1 MIGSSGE
8 PKQVC
13 IVNRPVIS
21 RQAKYIFFLYFSRVQ
36 YTTHDAC
43 WSASDRSIYG
53 DFTYGDVDGTEGA
66 DG

>member
-21 RQAKYIFFLYFSRVQ
+21 RQSTPLVYIS
-36 YTTHDAC
+36 
-43 WSASDRSIYG
+43 
-53 DFTYGDVDGTEGA
+53 
-66 DG
+66 